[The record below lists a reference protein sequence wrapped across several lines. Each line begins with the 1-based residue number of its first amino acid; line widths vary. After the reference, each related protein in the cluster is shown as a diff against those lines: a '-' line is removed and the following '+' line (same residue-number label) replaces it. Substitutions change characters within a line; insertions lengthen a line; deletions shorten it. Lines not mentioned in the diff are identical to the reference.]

1 MRGGEN
7 MCCSTSGH
15 QGIRQWKV
23 QNACLCGCDYP
34 LGCGPRVITKMQQ
47 IETLEQHLEG
57 LRKQTRAIEEQL
69 TQINKDT

>member
-1 MRGGEN
+1 

-57 LRKQTRAIEEQL
+57 LRKQTKAIEEQL